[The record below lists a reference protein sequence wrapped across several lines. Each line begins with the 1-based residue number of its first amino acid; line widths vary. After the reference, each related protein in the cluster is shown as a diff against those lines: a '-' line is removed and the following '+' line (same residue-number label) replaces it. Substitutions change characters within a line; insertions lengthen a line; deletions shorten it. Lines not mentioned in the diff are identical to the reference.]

1 MTHPK
6 VLDTIPSLSTM
17 TTGLDPTEEYDGSI
31 TVRLLDDQSEVEEI
45 NCSSYEDA
53 IEVVKENQ
61 YSVTAAKIVDRDNVV
76 FTSADMDI
84 DDWVTAWRQ
93 EKRRQ
98 SVHVEEYDCPY
109 DSVSCFADDLCV
121 QCKIDKVQNQS

>member
-1 MTHPK
+1 
-6 VLDTIPSLSTM
+6 M

-31 TVRLLDDQSEVEEI
+31 TVRLLDDQSGVEEI

-98 SVHVEEYDCPY
+98 SVDVEEYDCPY
-109 DSVSCFADDLCV
+109 DSVSCFADDLCM